1 MIQKSLNIE
10 KVNGTATIE
19 LNMEILE
26 KLEMESE
33 EIVDLLSE

>member
-10 KVNGTATIE
+10 KVNGSATIE